1 MNNNVHAHIN
11 ILELLPHNL
20 TIALKIMD
28 LQTTVSTPSNYNLIT
43 FQYSIAC

>member
-28 LQTTVSTPSNYNLIT
+28 LQTTVSTPSNLIT